1 MQFRT
6 FRGSLVVTYQQI
18 DRKSDIIMA
27 ALSTAPV
34 FQKQGLVQAHPAD
47 VGESIET
54 VLASGTSETTNT
66 ANEGDWIVT
75 NPSGEKYI
83 ISEQK
88 FQSRYEPT
96 DVAGTYKA
104 RGSCRAVPNPFGKP
118 IEIMASWGE
127 PQLGDEHCMIAD
139 TCDADGSNLG
149 GEPYLIEG
157 AAFAET
163 YK

>member
-1 MQFRT
+1 LRNYEEKTKMNHQH
-6 FRGSLVVTYQQI
+6 I
-18 DRKSDIIMA
+18 DRKSDAIMA
-27 ALSTAPV
+27 ALATAPI
-34 FQKQGLVQAHPAD
+34 FQKQGLVQAHPAA

-54 VLASGTSETTNT
+54 VLASGASETTNT

-88 FQSRYEPT
+88 FKSRYEPT
-96 DVAGTYKA
+96 EVADTYKA
-104 RGSCRAVPNPFGKP
+104 KGSCRAIPNPFGKP

-139 TCDADGSNLG
+139 TCDADGSNPG